1 MKVYIKMEKTI
12 ITFGDIEIKNQKNHQ
27 DKKPISINSIDINKI
42 RVSNKVFFGKKG
54 FKYLLVR
61 KMLKIRPLCIFLSK
75 MSASKT
81 DFGKTKYISFF
92 VINDKLLEKYNK
104 IWEKS

>member
-1 MKVYIKMEKTI
+1 
-12 ITFGDIEIKNQKNHQ
+12 
-27 DKKPISINSIDINKI
+27 
-42 RVSNKVFFGKKG
+42 
-54 FKYLLVR
+54 
-61 KMLKIRPLCIFLSK
+61 

-81 DFGKTKYISFF
+81 DFGKTKYISFL